1 MTSVCSRPAPLA
13 CLAIRKP
20 LRFWPRARNQAKT
33 RQGPSF
39 AQQKFFAPCLK
50 SLVLSEC
57 GGAKEGE
64 GGRPD
69 MGVCAMSS
77 GWLDELPCYECEF
90 EPKTVGPNV
99 TTRMIARMTKAWSY
113 RSSPQ
118 VASNRRTESPCGGF
132 SVAAL
137 SASSSACD
145 EDSLQRHTRS
155 LKHQRLQ
162 MHGLMPSAQI
172 AQRRTQPRLH
182 LIGPSTHAPLLFAL
196 RSLSIDPIVHEGLLP
211 PRAEKDVRILKS
223 HGPEYRRT
231 AERFQLGLEG
241 NVVVG

>member
-1 MTSVCSRPAPLA
+1 MTSVCSWPAPLA

-20 LRFWPRARNQAKT
+20 LRFWPKARRKAKT

-39 AQQKFFAPCLK
+39 AQQKFFAPCLTC
-50 SLVLSEC
+50 LVLSER
-57 GGAKEGE
+57 GGVKEGE
-64 GGRPD
+64 GGRPRRE
-69 MGVCAMSS
+69 GVLRNGFRMA
-77 GWLDELPCYECEF
+77 GWPTRYERGF

-182 LIGPSTHAPLLFAL
+182 LIGPSTHPHCSSRCAHFPLTL
-196 RSLSIDPIVHEGLLP
+196 LSMKAFFH
-211 PRAEKDVRILKS
+211 
-223 HGPEYRRT
+223 
-231 AERFQLGLEG
+231 LGLKKMSAS
-241 NVVVG
+241 